1 MDFTDDR
8 SKYSALH
15 AIMFGPF
22 LMVGLG
28 QTSRHGGTL
37 SREVIGIPNTHNT
50 QLFMFTQEG
59 VTAYG
64 TSRTLSLAFVEGSAT
79 TILVPA
85 EGTDQAHFA
94 TFRIARPLTNV
105 SSRIGVSKDDDVV
118 SFEVFRE
125 PGRYLMHNGQD
136 APISDIDCSSL
147 LGREVSPTMGE
158 PILSLQNQSLFVL
171 LPGLT
176 GERNAVSFEAV
187 SQPGCFLSLKSKD
200 PLTTPGSVFL
210 RCKTSLGGDDDETFG
225 RMSTFRMHKALA
237 SYHRHSFIAKGKSKN
252 FVIAPLYTLRD
263 ETYTAY
269 FEM

>member
-1 MDFTDDR
+1 
-8 SKYSALH
+8 
-15 AIMFGPF
+15 MFGPF

-37 SREVIGIPNTHNT
+37 SQEVIGIPKTHNT

-94 TFRIARPLTNV
+94 TFRITRPLTNV
-105 SSRIGVSKDDDVV
+105 SSRIGASKDDNVV

-147 LGREVSPTMGE
+147 LGHDVSPTMGE
-158 PILSLQNQSLFVL
+158 PKLSLQKQSLFVL

-176 GERNAVSFEAV
+176 GESNTVSFEAV

-210 RCKTSLGGDDDETFG
+210 RCKTSLEDDDETFG

-263 ETYTAY
+263 ETYTTY